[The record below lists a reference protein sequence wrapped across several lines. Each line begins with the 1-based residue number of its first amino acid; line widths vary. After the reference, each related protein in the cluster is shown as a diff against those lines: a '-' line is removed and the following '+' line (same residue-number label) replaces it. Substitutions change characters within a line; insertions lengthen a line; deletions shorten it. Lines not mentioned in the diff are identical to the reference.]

1 MLNRFPIFLLLS
13 LATTV
18 VARDGFQ
25 VKSAASFHGLFH
37 RANGVIKASTY
48 QSDQPNKSDNHYLRH
63 LEGMDEEETC
73 MSGLVS
79 CKSDL
84 ADCNAAAAAPSYL
97 FVQMANSCTLSRSA
111 NADGTMVYT
120 MSTSDMDDETYSFS
134 DRPFQVESEIPTEEF
149 FANFTEFFIESK
161 PNAAFTFDL
170 KDDDSDKFEGPII
183 AVQVDAI
190 YEDDSGVY
198 SYVLEQSASQASVVA
213 LQSFFE
219 DGEGDAVMFEDCSIF
234 IDDSSTSDDDDV
246 LDDIGHGIAE
256 AADAVAH
263 GAPRKACWLC

>member
-13 LATTV
+13 LATTA
-18 VARDGFQ
+18 VAHDGFQ

-37 RANGVIKASTY
+37 RANEVIKASTY

-63 LEGMDEEETC
+63 LEGMGKEETC
-73 MSGLVS
+73 MAGLVS

-84 ADCNAAAAAPSYL
+84 ADCNAAAAAPTYL
-97 FVQMANSCTLSRSA
+97 FVQMAHNCTLSRSA
-111 NADGTMVYT
+111 NADGTMAYT

-134 DRPFQVESEIPTEEF
+134 DRPFQFENEIPTEEF
-149 FANFTEFFIESK
+149 FANFTELFNTSK

-170 KDDDSDKFEGPII
+170 DDDDSLKFEGPVV

-198 SYVLEQSASQASVVA
+198 SYVLEQSASQASVSS
-213 LQSFFE
+213 LESFFE
-219 DGEGDAVMFEDCSIF
+219 DGEGDDVMFEACNIF
-234 IDDSSTSDDDDV
+234 IDDSSGGDDDDWV
-246 LDDIGHGIAE
+246 DVAAEGIEDAGE
-256 AADAVAH
+256 YIADAAE
-263 GAPRKACWLC
+263 RKACWLC